1 MGSIDDGYDGLWWK
15 DDKIFT
21 GDIQS
26 YPVELFISVIEDE
39 ARSLKDSERDMCEN
53 AWNRIADG
61 KNIPSGNP
69 PPGPACSQIVEEVKI
84 VAKMCMTKCI
94 FYRNLESQK

>member
-69 PPGPACSQIVEEVKI
+69 PPGPTCSQIVEEVKI
-84 VAKMCMTKCI
+84 APKMFTTKCI
-94 FYRNLESQK
+94 HL